1 MSAGA
6 LYSPRLVVVSKAS
19 AHAVPG
25 HSAFLPRHRTTRFEQ
40 LNDSNLTTT
49 AQSRSCFGEKMQFL
63 IRSCNGLLPQEPAK
77 HFLEHIQHMLSLMLL
92 FWRPTHGIAQW
103 WHNVRN
109 TLRGMDKSIFCC
121 ESTKANMS
129 SRTTHKIRFKTIPNV
144 SVPVCHKFRA
154 LMFFLAII
162 GKLGALWKRH
172 LLRLKN
178 MFCLDWFIFGEK
190 HMCNFWFLTPTAKK

>member
-1 MSAGA
+1 MIMRAYICDALYTEFGFYRRKTTFVVQTSAASIFPRFVIPPIRPPPLHRKHVDAFQLLRRALAKGSLMSAGA

-92 FWRPTHGIAQW
+92 FWRPMHGIAQ
-103 WHNVRN
+103 
-109 TLRGMDKSIFCC
+109 
-121 ESTKANMS
+121 
-129 SRTTHKIRFKTIPNV
+129 
-144 SVPVCHKFRA
+144 
-154 LMFFLAII
+154 
-162 GKLGALWKRH
+162 
-172 LLRLKN
+172 
-178 MFCLDWFIFGEK
+178 
-190 HMCNFWFLTPTAKK
+190 